1 MTQKYSIELIEEH
14 DAVNFYSAHLSE
26 EELSELERFFEKF
39 PEGCEYDEDID
50 TIISWL
56 DRICEIGA
64 LERYFRYEGK
74 FCDGVSAIR
83 IETSNLR
90 LYCIRL
96 SDKILIF
103 GNGGIKDCAT
113 WQESESLSD
122 YVETLVDTSRFI
134 SSRPSNGTLY
144 IVDKEI
150 IGNLNFPAMK
160 RSNIIEAR
168 RTKVSPEV
176 RRRVDLSF
184 LIVDRIHSILE
195 EKGLKQKDLANM
207 LGKKESEISKWMR
220 GTHNFTI
227 ETITS
232 IESVLGIP
240 ILQVVGA

>member
-14 DAVNFYSAHLSE
+14 DAVNFYSVHLDE

-50 TIISWL
+50 TIIAWL
-56 DRICEIGA
+56 DRIGESGA
-64 LERYFRYEGK
+64 LEIYFRYEGK
-74 FCDGVSAIR
+74 FGDGVIAIP

-103 GNGGIKDCAT
+103 GNGGVKDCAT

-134 SSRPSNGTLY
+134 SSRLSNGTLY

-150 IGNLNFPAMK
+150 IGNLNFT
-160 RSNIIEAR
+160 R
-168 RTKVSPEV
+168 
-176 RRRVDLSF
+176 D
-184 LIVDRIHSILE
+184 
-195 EKGLKQKDLANM
+195 EKK
-207 LGKKESEISKWMR
+207 
-220 GTHNFTI
+220 
-227 ETITS
+227 
-232 IESVLGIP
+232 
-240 ILQVVGA
+240 